1 MSIYQAILKF
11 IVITFFMMGCSSVD
25 YTHTVNSVD
34 LNRFMGDWY
43 VVAGRTTFVEK
54 NAFNSLEQYTWN
66 AEKNRI
72 DINFTFNKGS
82 FTGKKKSVAQKG
94 WVENKETNAHWL
106 VQPFWPLKLDYL
118 ILDLDPDYQW
128 TIVGVSSQSYV
139 WIMTRNPNPSEN
151 FINSLIKKLDDINYS
166 SKDIKLIP
174 QQKRN

>member
-1 MSIYQAILKF
+1 L
-11 IVITFFMMGCSSVD
+11 
-25 YTHTVNSVD
+25 
-34 LNRFMGDWY
+34 L
-43 VVAGRTTFVEK
+43 VVQP
-54 NAFNSLEQYTWN
+54 LL
-66 AEKNRI
+66 
-72 DINFTFNKGS
+72 FTFNKGS